1 MSGHQVFE
9 LRQYTLRPGQRER
22 LVELFERHFIEPQEA
37 LGMGL
42 PGQFRDLDDPDRFVW
57 LRSFRDMP
65 ARAQALAGFYDGPVW
80 GAHRDA
86 ANATMLDSD
95 DVLLLKPVQSFAI
108 EGLARPIPGARA
120 ATGMLTATICALPPD
135 HAKVWSRDFPAQ
147 LQPLLE
153 RHGARVLAS
162 FVTEPARNTYP
173 RLPVREEDFVFVW
186 FAAFPDVSALA
197 AHQSACMADPAVA
210 AWLEQHQAQPHTLR
224 LMPTPRSL
232 LRGTPLSNTTPEH
245 A

>member
-1 MSGHQVFE
+1 MSDHQVFE

-57 LRSFRDMP
+57 LRSCADMP
-65 ARAQALAGFYDGPVW
+65 ARAGALAAFYDGPVW
-80 GAHRDA
+80 RAHRDA

-95 DVLLLKPVQSFAI
+95 DVLLLKPVQPFAM
-108 EGLARPIPGARA
+108 EGLVRPGSGVRA
-120 ATGMLTATICALPPD
+120 ATGVLTATLCPLAPEQ
-135 HAKVWSRDFPAQ
+135 AKAWARDFHAQ

-153 RHGARVLAS
+153 RHGAHVLAS
-162 FVTEPARNTYP
+162 FITEPARNTYP
-173 RLPVREEDFVFVW
+173 RLPVREDDFVFVW
-186 FAAFPDVSALA
+186 FTAFADASALA
-197 AHQSACMADPAVA
+197 AHESACRNDPAVA
-210 AWLEQHQAQPHTLR
+210 AWLDQHQAQTHTLR
-224 LMPTPRSL
+224 LAPTPRSL
-232 LRGTPLSNTTPEH
+232 LRGAPVPRSIMED